1 MNDPVLALKY
11 FCLSLVIE
19 LILFIATSVAKAYRM
34 NYGKIKLFPSTLE
47 SVLII
52 MMAIISIMATLCLLW
67 TIIAWIW

>member
-19 LILFIATSVAKAYRM
+19 LILFIAISVAKTYRV

-52 MMAIISIMATLCLLW
+52 MMAIISILGTLCLLW
-67 TIIAWIW
+67 AIIAWIW